1 MTSKINWSGVFPAAT
16 THFNTKGELD
26 LVSNAKHLTAM
37 LDAGIH
43 GMVMLGTVGENNS
56 LSFAEKLDVLEMAV
70 KTIKKRVPVLTG
82 VAETTTAGAIAF
94 AQKAKH
100 VGVDGIMLLPG
111 MVYKSDPH
119 ETITHFRTVAKAV
132 DLPIMIY
139 NNPVSYG
146 IDVLPKQFQLLAD
159 LPNIIAIKE
168 SSENPRRITDIINI
182 LGDRFTLFCGVDDLA
197 FESIAL
203 GAQGWIS
210 GLINAFP
217 AENRLLW
224 DLMMARRWDEAL
236 AVYRWYTPVLHL
248 DTLPKLVQYI
258 KLAQSECGFGN
269 EVVRAPR
276 LPITG
281 TERDDILAV
290 IRKAIA
296 TRPSPIAV

>member
-16 THFNTKGELD
+16 THFNAKGELD
-26 LVSNAKHLTAM
+26 LVSNAKHLNAM

-82 VAETTTAGAIAF
+82 VAETTTACAIAF
-94 AQKAKH
+94 AQKAKQ

-119 ETITHFRTVAKAV
+119 ETITHFRAVAKAV

-159 LPNIIAIKE
+159 LPNIVAIKE

-182 LGDRFTLFCGVDDLA
+182 MGDRFTLFCGVDDLA

-248 DTLPKLVQYI
+248 DTHSKLVQYI
-258 KLAQSECGFGN
+258 KLTQSECGFGN

-281 TERDDILAV
+281 VERDEVLAV

>member
-26 LVSNAKHLTAM
+26 LVSNAKHLNAM

-94 AQKAKH
+94 AQKAKQ

-119 ETITHFRTVAKAV
+119 ETITHFRAVAKAV

-159 LPNIIAIKE
+159 LPNIVAIKE

-224 DLMMARRWDEAL
+224 DLMMARRWEEAL

-248 DTLPKLVQYI
+248 DTHSKLVQYI
-258 KLAQSECGFGN
+258 KLTQSECGFGN

-281 TERDDILAV
+281 VERDEVLAV

>member
-1 MTSKINWSGVFPAAT
+1 MNTKINWSGVFPAAT
-16 THFNTKGELD
+16 THFNSKGELD
-26 LVSNAKHLTAM
+26 LIPNAKHLNAM

-56 LSFAEKLDVLEMAV
+56 LNFAEKVEVLEMAV

-94 AQKAKH
+94 AQKAKQ

-111 MVYKSDPH
+111 MVYKSDAH
-119 ETITHFRTVAKAV
+119 ETITHFRAVAKAV

-146 IDVLPKQFQLLAD
+146 VDVLPKQFELLAD
-159 LPNIIAIKE
+159 LPNIVAIKE

-182 LGDRFTLFCGVDDLA
+182 MGNRYTLFCGVDDLA
-197 FESIAL
+197 LESIAL

-224 DLMMARRWDEAL
+224 DLMMARRWEEAL
-236 AVYRWYTPVLHL
+236 TVYRWYTPVLHL

-258 KLAQSECGFGN
+258 KMAQSECGFGN
-269 EVVRAPR
+269 EIVRAPR
-276 LPITG
+276 LAITG
-281 TERDDILAV
+281 TERDEILAI

-296 TRPSPIAV
+296 NRPKIIKV